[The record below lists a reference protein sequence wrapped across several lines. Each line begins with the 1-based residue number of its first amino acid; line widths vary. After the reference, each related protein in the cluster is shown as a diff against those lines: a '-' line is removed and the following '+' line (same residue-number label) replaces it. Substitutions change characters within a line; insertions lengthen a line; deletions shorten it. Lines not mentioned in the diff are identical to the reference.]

1 MVRRAC
7 FLLSLFVTLCAF
19 AQERPV
25 ALTGTLVTPDQIIPD
40 GTIVIQHG
48 HISAVGAHVAV
59 PEGVLTVH
67 TNGIIAPG
75 LIDLH
80 NHLTWNIFPRW
91 KPTEEFGSRYDW
103 QQKPVY
109 HQLIDAPH
117 KALVEEGLECAAER
131 YAEVK
136 AITEGETSVTGS
148 LRATCNR
155 GLARNLDDDPE
166 LGKDG
171 TGRIVYNV
179 FPLQMSE
186 PELADAKQALS
197 TGGSLLIHL
206 AEGAPN
212 DASAA
217 REFTMLA
224 GRGLLLS
231 GVSLIHAVGL
241 SADDFAVMQKAG
253 VGFVWS
259 PRSNIELYGDTARVD
274 AAKRYG
280 VVTALAPDWSP
291 TGSDG
296 LLEELKYAAVW
307 NLAQTHPLFEDRELV
322 AMATENPAKLVH
334 LDKALGRLKAGYVA
348 DLLVLH
354 PHGKEFGKDAYWSI
368 AHSSPQDV
376 DLVMIGGQAV
386 YGDPETMRQ
395 LSGSAPLE
403 SLTVCGAEKR
413 ISFASE
419 HGSTWPDFQQTEAA
433 LDKAL
438 REWGTSLAPLAEC
451 RD

>member
-1 MVRRAC
+1 MVRRTC
-7 FLLSLFVTLCAF
+7 FLLSLLVVLSAS

-25 ALTGTLVTPDQIIPD
+25 ALTGTLVTPDQIISD
-40 GTIVIQHG
+40 GTIIIQHG
-48 HISAVGAHVAV
+48 HISAAGAHVAV
-59 PEGVLTVH
+59 PEDALVVH

-80 NHLTWNIFPRW
+80 NHLTWNVFPRW
-91 KPTEEFGSRYDW
+91 KPIEEFGSRYDW

-109 HQLIDAPH
+109 HQLVEAPH
-117 KALVEEGLECAAER
+117 KAIVEEGLECAAER

-136 AITEGETSVTGS
+136 AITEGETSITGS
-148 LRATCNR
+148 LRAACNR

-166 LGKDG
+166 LGKDAA
-171 TGRIVYNV
+171 GRILYNV
-179 FPLQMSE
+179 FPLQMTE
-186 PELADAKQALS
+186 PELADAKRALS
-197 TGGSLLIHL
+197 TGGALLIHL

-212 DASAA
+212 DATAA
-217 REFTMLA
+217 REFTMLE
-224 GRGLLLS
+224 GRGLLLP

-241 SADDFAVMQKAG
+241 SADNFAAMQKAG
-253 VGFVWS
+253 MGFVWS
-259 PRSNIELYGDTARVD
+259 PRSNIELYGATARVD
-274 AAKRYG
+274 AAKQYG

-322 AMATENPAKLVH
+322 AMTTENPAKLVH
-334 LDKALGRLKAGYVA
+334 LDKALGRLETGYVA

-354 PHGKEFGKDAYWSI
+354 PHGKEFGKDAYWSV

-376 DLVMIGGQAV
+376 ELVMIGGQAV
-386 YGDPETMRQ
+386 YGDPEPMRQ
-395 LSGSAPLE
+395 LSGSSALEPL
-403 SLTVCGAEKR
+403 TICGREKR

-419 HGSTWPDFQQTEAA
+419 SGGQPSFQQTEAV
-433 LDKAL
+433 LNKAL